1 MENYN
6 LNTEIIDDI
15 NSHKIN
21 FINSINKEL
30 NQLADLGLLD
40 KKNIKNYNKYFL
52 TTIIQNHLEIRE
64 NINFTRHFIMKKKD
78 KLKKEL
84 KLQLYMNDVYMD
96 LNNSTKDEYWK
107 FMHTIFLLLETYHL
121 NKDDAIINTLTL
133 ELEKEI
139 EKEIDIKID
148 KEIKEIEDK
157 IVKSKKKNYKMDKD
171 LLSNFDFSKL
181 AEITEQLS
189 NNENGENI
197 DILKMLKTF
206 MPNME
211 TSQNKSLMKDLMKD
225 IKSSMTNIEN
235 PDEIFNM
242 TKKLGEKYQKMI
254 VDGNIDPN
262 EILGSLMGL
271 MTDESFSQ
279 ELSHIDLSKL
289 KPEDILGKMMSELS
303 PDLIN
308 NMTGSI
314 DGETDMNI
322 SSILSNMQNMGN
334 KNSENQNKEMNTEQL
349 TTEQIAEMEEYYSN
363 INLKVE

>member
-1 MENYN
+1 MDN
-6 LNTEIIDDI
+6 IIEP
-15 NSHKIN
+15 S
-21 FINSINKEL
+21 
-30 NQLADLGLLD
+30 
-40 KKNIKNYNKYFL
+40 Y
-52 TTIIQNHLEIRE
+52 
-64 NINFTRHFIMKKKD
+64 
-78 KLKKEL
+78 
-84 KLQLYMNDVYMD
+84 
-96 LNNSTKDEYWK
+96 
-107 FMHTIFLLLETYHL
+107 
-121 NKDDAIINTLTL
+121 
-133 ELEKEI
+133 
-139 EKEIDIKID
+139 
-148 KEIKEIEDK
+148 
-157 IVKSKKKNYKMDKD
+157 
-171 LLSNFDFSKL
+171 NFDFSKL
-181 AEITEQLS
+181 AEITAQLS

-197 DILKMLKTF
+197 DISKMLKTF

-254 VDGNIDPN
+254 VDGNIDPS

-289 KPEDILGKMMSELS
+289 KPEDMLGKMMSEIS

-314 DGETDMNI
+314 DGKTDMNI